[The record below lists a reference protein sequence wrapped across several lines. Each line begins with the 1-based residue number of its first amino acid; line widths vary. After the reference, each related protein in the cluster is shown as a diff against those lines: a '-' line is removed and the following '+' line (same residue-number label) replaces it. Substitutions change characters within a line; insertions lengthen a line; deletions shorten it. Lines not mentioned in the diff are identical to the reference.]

1 MLVEE
6 RFDHGN
12 EDADIDDDGSGGGD
26 GDDTWQIAQDWLNV
40 STSLTIHFQKGADV
54 LGQT

>member
-40 STSLTIHFQKGADV
+40 STSSTIHFQKGADV